1 MVDFTVAIPTYNG
14 AERLPQL
21 LKSLRSQVE
30 TDTLDWEILVVDN
43 NSSDATADVVKQHQA
58 DWGEDS
64 IPRLSYAF
72 EGTQGAAFARQ
83 CAIRTAQSTWV
94 GFLDDDIV
102 PAENWVATAYQF
114 CQIHPEVGAFGGQIH
129 GDFEVPPPK
138 NFKRIQSFLA
148 IRERGK
154 TAHLYKPEHLILP
167 PSAAWVINRQVWLTV
182 VPAKPQLRGR
192 TQASMVQGDD
202 YEPLMFMHKA
212 GYAIWYNPA
221 MHVHHQI
228 PKRRLERD
236 YLISL
241 SRGCGLCVCSLQMLR
256 VSSWQAPFMMARLTL
271 GNLKRLVQHQM
282 KHGNIAQTD
291 LVTECERA
299 FFVSSLMSP
308 LYFLKSQ
315 LPPLASP
322 KSS

>member
-1 MVDFTVAIPTYNG
+1 LRSQTF
-14 AERLPQL
+14 Q
-21 LKSLRSQVE
+21 KLRSQVD
-30 TDTLDWEILVVDN
+30 TDALDWEILVVDN
-43 NSSDATADVVKQHQA
+43 NSSDATADVVKQYQA
-58 DWGEDS
+58 KWGEAGV
-64 IPRLSYAF
+64 PRLSYAF
-72 EGTQGAAFARQ
+72 EGAQGAAFARQ
-83 CAIRTAQSTWV
+83 CAIRTAPSTWV

-102 PAENWVATAYQF
+102 PAENWVAAAYQF
-114 CQIHPEVGAFGGQIH
+114 CRAHPEVGAFGGQIH
-129 GDFEVPPPK
+129 GNYEVPPPK
-138 NFKRIQSFLA
+138 GFKRIQSFLA

-167 PSAAWVINRQVWLTV
+167 PSAAWVINRQVWLEV
-182 VPAKPQLRGR
+182 VPPRPQLRGR

-212 GYAIWYNPA
+212 GYAIWYNPE

-256 VSSWQAPFMMARLTL
+256 VSPWQAPFMMTRLTL
-271 GNLKRLVQHQM
+271 GNLKRLIQHRM

-315 LPPLASP
+315 FPPATSP